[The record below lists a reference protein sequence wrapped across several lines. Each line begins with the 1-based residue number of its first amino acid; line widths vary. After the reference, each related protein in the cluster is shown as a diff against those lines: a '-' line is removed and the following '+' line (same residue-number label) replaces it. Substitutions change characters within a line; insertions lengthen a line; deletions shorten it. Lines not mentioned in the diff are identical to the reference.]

1 MGAGGG
7 AKTALIFCVVV
18 KLFHILNHLPVLTKM
33 KITCK
38 MCVGGLWILWFKK
51 SSISIKTSIP
61 GLPKSGLY
69 FTAL

>member
-1 MGAGGG
+1 MGGGGG

-38 MCVGGLWILWFKK
+38 MCVGGLWILWLKK
-51 SSISIKTSIP
+51 V
-61 GLPKSGLY
+61 LL
-69 FTAL
+69 A